1 MLSNTSSDFDLTIRQ
16 QPDRAR
22 VAGGKEKGKSH
33 LSLSH
38 SDSLG
43 SDSRGSGRTSSLL
56 VGGVRGAVRGRGGRS
71 GEQGDPQSLTGLT
84 ERKPIDP
91 PPVVQLRV
99 REEGTYL
106 AQ

>member
-1 MLSNTSSDFDLTIRQ
+1 
-16 QPDRAR
+16 
-22 VAGGKEKGKSH
+22 VK
-33 LSLSH
+33 
-38 SDSLG
+38 
-43 SDSRGSGRTSSLL
+43 RGS
-56 VGGVRGAVRGRGGRS
+56 A
-71 GEQGDPQSLTGLT
+71 ELTEKEPDLMALA

>member
-1 MLSNTSSDFDLTIRQ
+1 MAVIL
-16 QPDRAR
+16 
-22 VAGGKEKGKSH
+22 VALDALHRFSW
-33 LSLSH
+33 
-38 SDSLG
+38 
-43 SDSRGSGRTSSLL
+43 
-56 VGGVRGAVRGRGGRS
+56 GGVRGAVRGRGGRS